1 MCRNSHTERETL
13 AHETNRA
20 ARKYGT
26 DSDKYR
32 MGDPP
37 ALGEPLL
44 KKDLACC
51 RHTLPEAF
59 GIRSNLDRKLGRVI
73 GTVVNGERQIEI
85 AGRGAGV
92 VEDARAD

>member
-1 MCRNSHTERETL
+1 VRVWFSGLSCSGRSVQ
-13 AHETNRA
+13 
-20 ARKYGT
+20 
-26 DSDKYR
+26 R
-32 MGDPP
+32 MGES
-37 ALGEPLL
+37 AGAAAEPLL
-44 KKDLACC
+44 KKDLPCC

>member
-44 KKDLACC
+44 KKEPAPCC
-51 RHTLPEAF
+51 RHTLPESF
-59 GIRSNLDRKLGRVI
+59 GFMSKAGAGNRRG
-73 GTVVNGERQIEI
+73 GNGELQIEI